1 MFFETIRDNELYFSD
16 GDNYCL
22 AHFHR
27 AVEIM
32 YVITGTKT
40 VFLDGKRHE
49 LQAGEVL
56 FCPPYLVHQFPAS
69 ENSSQYVVTATTK
82 YCEKFDSFCQNK
94 VPETYIIK
102 DENGKIADLIAQLQ
116 TPQNEILFTGI
127 INHLL
132 GIFVDRVKFLP
143 AKGLGEKSL
152 TYEIAEYIE
161 NNYSENITLA
171 SISEHF
177 GYSKNYF
184 SVLFKKL
191 FKTGLSQYVNF
202 IRVRKSLSFLNKHNI
217 SSLYLNVGFNS
228 PQQYFLNFK
237 KYYGCSPKDYI
248 RKLQRN

>member
-56 FCPPYLVHQFPAS
+56 FCPPYLVHQFTAS

-143 AKGLGEKSL
+143 AKGSGEKSL
-152 TYEIAEYIE
+152 TYQIAEYIE

-171 SISEHF
+171 YISDQYNEVCLAALAKARSTGSAEEIIPISIVSGLPKRESSLTITALMF
-177 GYSKNYF
+177 GF
-184 SVLFKKL
+184 SMS
-191 FKTGLSQYVNF
+191 FKT
-202 IRVRKSLSFLNKHNI
+202 
-217 SSLYLNVGFNS
+217 
-228 PQQYFLNFK
+228 
-237 KYYGCSPKDYI
+237 C
-248 RKLQRN
+248 